1 MNRPTLI
8 LAVLMAGLRPGQARA
23 DGFFDPPAPPPERV
37 AALDAL
43 CARLEALGMP
53 AVPPDADWVFCGEK
67 GAWPPDEYMFSNR
80 RRPIPFF
87 GGDDVPVAG
96 NAWRWRPA
104 PDAPAVVLS
113 VYGDVLSAS
122 PDFNPD
128 NLPPARLGRAT
139 AGLRAVLADATPDPA
154 TTTPGPAVLFCAQ
167 LHRHG
172 ETARAAALLGLL
184 GDAEASATNALGR
197 AQYAALLR
205 GPARTNDL
213 PAFAAA
219 LAENLAR
226 FPDIYAKD
234 PRPELLA
241 GVRSRI
247 DAEGRPVP
255 GVPEDLQDLAH
266 ALDRASADEL
276 LTGAFGPAFK
286 DYDVPWFLTE
296 AWTDVFP
303 RPSNV
308 VARIRFLGPR
318 ALDLL
323 LPLLR
328 DKTLVDG
335 QWVHSPYDRSMNFT
349 RADAAEC
356 ILRDILPEPVRKAF
370 FDADPGDARDAAL
383 RALVANADAE
393 DRFLFYLLGENRR
406 TPWHVLAGWDGLLL
420 AWLAERAA
428 AGPLP
433 KVEARLEEAIRDV
446 PQSSFF
452 SDDPDPGPPRALCL
466 ALFYAAFRGEAGA
479 PFRDR
484 VLALLRDRAA
494 SWEPPSGRIPVRDV
508 FGRPDG
514 TVEYRFKDPDFARR
528 RGRAWYAKWAEAFAS
543 VPAAPVDSAA
553 LADWLRS
560 AVLVGCDDEPLFR
573 PDLDAVPPA
582 PGLLRAVVAP
592 FPRPDDLQTD
602 EERDAGEDGEENP
615 DDFSWYVSLGP
626 GSVTYRSGSSSGEDE
641 YEEEFDDFE
650 EFAIEEDEDD
660 WRQPL
665 QPLQPLQPFQP

>member
-1 MNRPTLI
+1 MNRPTLL

-37 AALDAL
+37 AELDAL

-205 GPARTNDL
+205 SSARTNDL

-219 LAENLAR
+219 LEKNLVR
-226 FPDIYAKD
+226 FPDAYAKD

-247 DAEGRPVP
+247 DAEGSPVP

-276 LTGAFGPAFK
+276 WTGAFGPAVENY
-286 DYDVPWFLTE
+286 DLSRVSDVPWFLPE

-308 VARIRFLGPR
+308 VSRVRALGPR

-356 ILRDILPEPVRKAF
+356 ILRDLLPEPVRTAF

-383 RALVANADAE
+383 RALVAKADAE

-433 KVEARLEEAIRDV
+433 KVEARLEKAIRDV

-582 PGLLRAVVAP
+582 PELLRALAAP
-592 FPRPDDLQTD
+592 FPKPNSLWTHEDWEAWESAHEDD
-602 EERDAGEDGEENP
+602 EEKNP
-615 DDFSWYVSLGP
+615 DAFSWFEPLGSC
-626 GSVTYRSGSSSGEDE
+626 SVTYRSGPSDDDDAPSDENED
-641 YEEEFDDFE
+641 
-650 EFAIEEDEDD
+650 ADE
-660 WRQPL
+660 
-665 QPLQPLQPFQP
+665 

>member
-1 MNRPTLI
+1 MNRPTLL

-23 DGFFDPPAPPPERV
+23 DGFFDPPVPPPERV

-87 GGDDVPVAG
+87 GGDDVSVAG

-154 TTTPGPAVLFCAQ
+154 ATTPGPAVLFCAQ

-205 GPARTNDL
+205 SSARTNDL

-219 LAENLAR
+219 LEKNLAR
-226 FPDIYAKD
+226 FPDAYAKD

-241 GVRSRI
+241 
-247 DAEGRPVP
+247 P
-255 GVPEDLQDLAH
+255 GVPEDLQDLVR

-276 LTGAFGPAFK
+276 WTGAFGPTVK
-286 DYDVPWFLTE
+286 NYDLRRVSDVPWFLPE

-308 VARIRFLGPR
+308 VSRVRALGPH

-328 DKTLVDG
+328 DRTLVDG
-335 QWVHSPYDRSMNFT
+335 QWAHSPYDRSMNFT

-370 FDADPGDARDAAL
+370 FDAGPGDVRDAAL

-393 DRFLFYLLGENRR
+393 DRFLFYLPGENHR

-494 SWEPPSGRIPVRDV
+494 SWEPPSDRIRIPVRDV

-553 LADWLRS
+553 LADWLRC
-560 AVLVGCDDEPLFR
+560 AALVGCDDEPLFR

-582 PGLLRAVVAP
+582 PELLRALAAP
-592 FPRPDDLQTD
+592 FPKPNSLWTHEDWEAWESAHEDD
-602 EERDAGEDGEENP
+602 EEKNP
-615 DDFSWYVSLGP
+615 DAFSWFEPLGSC
-626 GSVTYRSGSSSGEDE
+626 SVTYRSGPCDDDNDDDAPSDENEDLE
-641 YEEEFDDFE
+641 
-650 EFAIEEDEDD
+650 
-660 WRQPL
+660 Q
-665 QPLQPLQPFQP
+665 